1 MESNF
6 LFLSKYWP
14 SLCEIC
20 MSAERHLYD
29 SPATSVIELG
39 RFAEAVT
46 GEILSSER
54 LVPDED
60 NQFNCIVLLERK
72 GVLPST
78 IVEALHQIRMARN
91 AVSHGRG
98 NVTAGAACGL
108 LRSAYILAVWFMKYY
123 DRTFSADRFS
133 LPKPGETIS
142 DEPYTKVS
150 APPRLEPPV
159 HTASFRPQISP
170 SAQKPARQTDGR
182 VPVLAILLLI
192 SILFNLYQYFLLC
205 SR

>member
-6 LFLSKYWP
+6 LFLNKYWP

-20 MSAERHLYD
+20 ISAERHLYD

-54 LVPDED
+54 LVPGED
-60 NQFNCIVLLERK
+60 NQFSRIVLLERK
-72 GVLPST
+72 GALPST

-98 NVTAGAACGL
+98 NVTAGEACGL

-123 DRTFSADRFS
+123 DRTFSADGFS
-133 LPKPGETIS
+133 RPKQGDEIS
-142 DEPYTKVS
+142 DRS
-150 APPRLEPPV
+150 APVREELPSRKPPVEPPYRRQE
-159 HTASFRPQISP
+159 SFRPLQP
-170 SAQKPARQTDGR
+170 PAPQTDKR
-182 VPVLAILLLI
+182 VPVLAILLFL
-192 SILFNLYQYFLLC
+192 SLLLNLCQCILLLC
-205 SR
+205 R

>member
-6 LFLSKYWP
+6 LFLNKYWP

-20 MSAERHLYD
+20 ISAERHLYD

-60 NQFNCIVLLERK
+60 NQFNRIVLLERK

-91 AVSHGRG
+91 AVS
-98 NVTAGAACGL
+98 L
-108 LRSAYILAVWFMKYY
+108 
-123 DRTFSADRFS
+123 S
-133 LPKPGETIS
+133 LI
-142 DEPYTKVS
+142 
-150 APPRLEPPV
+150 
-159 HTASFRPQISP
+159 HI
-170 SAQKPARQTDGR
+170 
-182 VPVLAILLLI
+182 
-192 SILFNLYQYFLLC
+192 
-205 SR
+205 

>member
-6 LFLSKYWP
+6 LFLNKYWP

-60 NQFNCIVLLERK
+60 NQFNPIVLLERN

-78 IVEALHQIRMARN
+78 TV
-91 AVSHGRG
+91 
-98 NVTAGAACGL
+98 AAPHHSMTPASSGPWP
-108 LRSAYILAVWFMKYY
+108 S
-123 DRTFSADRFS
+123 
-133 LPKPGETIS
+133 
-142 DEPYTKVS
+142 
-150 APPRLEPPV
+150 PP
-159 HTASFRPQISP
+159 ASRP
-170 SAQKPARQTDGR
+170 
-182 VPVLAILLLI
+182 
-192 SILFNLYQYFLLC
+192 
-205 SR
+205 

>member
-6 LFLSKYWP
+6 LFLNKYWP

-60 NQFNCIVLLERK
+60 NQFNRIVLLERK

-98 NVTAGAACGL
+98 NVTAGEACGL

-123 DRTFSADRFS
+123 DRTFSADGFS
-133 LPKPGETIS
+133 LPKQGDKIS
-142 DEPYTKVS
+142 DRSAPVREELPSCELPVEPYC
-150 APPRLEPPV
+150 RQE
-159 HTASFRPQISP
+159 SFRPPQP
-170 SAQKPARQTDGR
+170 PAPQTDKR
-182 VPVLAILLLI
+182 VPVLAILLFL
-192 SILFNLYQYFLLC
+192 SLLLNLCQCILLFC
-205 SR
+205 R

>member
-6 LFLSKYWP
+6 LFLNKYWP

-60 NQFNCIVLLERK
+60 NQFNRIVLLERK

-98 NVTAGAACGL
+98 NVTAGEACGL

-123 DRTFSADRFS
+123 DRTFFADGFS
-133 LPKPGETIS
+133 LPKQGDQIS
-142 DEPYTKVS
+142 DRS
-150 APPRLEPPV
+150 APVREDLPSRKPLVEPPYCRKE
-159 HTASFRPQISP
+159 SFRQPQP
-170 SAQKPARQTDGR
+170 PAPQTDKR
-182 VPVLAILLLI
+182 VPVLAILLFL
-192 SILFNLYQYFLLC
+192 SLLLNLCQCILLFC
-205 SR
+205 R